1 MVEGGV
7 ALMNL
12 QKVEMGNGVIMD
24 KRGTPK

>member
-1 MVEGGV
+1 MVEDGI

-12 QKVEMGNGVIMD
+12 QKVEMGDGITMD